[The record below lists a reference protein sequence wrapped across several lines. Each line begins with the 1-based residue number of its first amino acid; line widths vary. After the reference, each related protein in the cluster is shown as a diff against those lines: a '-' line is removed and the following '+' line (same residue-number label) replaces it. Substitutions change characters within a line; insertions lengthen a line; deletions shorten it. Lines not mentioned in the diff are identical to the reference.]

1 MNEFEKRLKDM
12 GLACPSADLD
22 HRMGKILGD
31 ASLAPRLSHNLDLTW
46 FMRALAASG
55 MAAALLLVALS
66 SRHRVPK
73 VVIYRIEAKGSL
85 RQLLLD
91 PPSTVDNRPRFKV
104 DVSAP

>member
-1 MNEFEKRLKDM
+1 MQGTNMNEFEKRLKDM

-55 MAAALLLVALS
+55 M
-66 SRHRVPK
+66 RHRVPK